1 MKNTSIED
9 PAETLPEGT
18 RQLSPGNPLGLSLN
32 EVVVLTAS
40 ILRADGST
48 LRAGTEVVIREIT
61 PMPSIYLA
69 TIEPM
74 GVTGTTSE
82 YLCVQLPLL
91 ERIDPPEYLIPGCT
105 SMPIAN
111 ELASTEKAKHIE
123 EAIKAA
129 MRLSPDEASM
139 GAVELNDPSHE

>member
-9 PAETLPEGT
+9 TVMFFPEGT
-18 RQLSPGNPLGLSLN
+18 RQLPPGNPLGLALN

-48 LRAGTEVVIREIT
+48 LPAGAEVVIREIN
-61 PMPSIYLA
+61 PMPRTYQA

-74 GVTGTTSE
+74 GVTGTTGE
-82 YLCVQLPLL
+82 YLSVQLLLL
-91 ERIDPPEYLIPGCT
+91 ERIDPPECLIQGCSST
-105 SMPIAN
+105 PVVIGM
-111 ELASTEKAKHIE
+111 ASLEKTKPIE

-129 MRLSPDEASM
+129 MCLSPDESLK
-139 GAVELNDPSHE
+139 GAVKRNNHSHE